1 LFKSSLG
8 YKQIE
13 SVFKTLFSG
22 SCQKKPSDSTIRLW
36 VMRAGYAKLNKE
48 LPDGQWMMIG
58 DVTVDIGTLKCL
70 VNVGVNLDVLY
81 EREDITLTFDDL
93 EIIGIHPTQ
102 KATGEFAEES
112 FRTDI
117 DRLGGFKNVKGI
129 IIDQGTDV
137 SKGAKLLQK
146 GEEKLKIL
154 HDISHKLSLVLERDL
169 KNDPHW
175 EDYTKH
181 LTKTKQLVQ
190 QTELAG
196 LQPPKQRSKARF
208 MNVSLYIN
216 WFYRV
221 KKSKEDGN
229 LQHIPEERF
238 NEYFGWMSKFEFFYE
253 IIHQKVGV
261 TEIIKDTI
269 RRGGYSM
276 ETYEY
281 LIELFDLMPLDKGI
295 HSFICNALDAV
306 YEEVE
311 KLDDEERLPGTTEIA
326 ESLFGSHKNHS
337 ACGGHGITG
346 NVLTLG
352 ALVGATLTSEEVNK
366 TMEET
371 SVQSMLDWVS
381 NKVGDTLAK
390 LRNRFFKDIGKEKK
404 STDCNSD
411 LNKGQ
416 NLTGCN
422 TEMLA
427 TG

>member
-1 LFKSSLG
+1 MFKCGLG
-8 YKQIE
+8 YKQTE
-13 SVFKTLFSG
+13 NVFKTLFSD
-22 SCQKKPSDSTIRLW
+22 SDQKKPSDSTIRLW
-36 VMRAGYAKLNKE
+36 VMRFGYAKLNKD
-48 LPDGQWMMIG
+48 LPDGQWVMIA

-93 EIIGIHPTQ
+93 EIVGIHPTQ
-102 KATGEFAEES
+102 KATGKFAEES

-117 DRLGGFKNVKGI
+117 NRLGGFKNIKAI
-129 IIDQGTDV
+129 LIDQGPDV
-137 SKGAKLLQK
+137 TKGARLLQQ
-146 GEEKLKIL
+146 GEKKLKIL

-169 KNDPHW
+169 KNDPRW
-175 EDYTKH
+175 ETYTKH

-208 MNVSLYIN
+208 MNVSLYID
-216 WFYRV
+216 WFTKV
-221 KKSKEDGN
+221 QKSKQDGN
-229 LQHIPEERF
+229 LKHIPEERF
-238 NEYFGWMSKFEFFYE
+238 NKYFGWMSKFEFFYE
-253 IIHQKVGV
+253 LIHQKVGV
-261 TEIIKDTI
+261 TEIIKDTV

-276 ETYEY
+276 EIYEY
-281 LIELFDLMPLDKGI
+281 LINLFDLMPLDKGVR
-295 HSFICNALDAV
+295 SFVCEALDAV

-311 KLDDEERLPGTTEIA
+311 KLDEGERLPATTEIV

-352 ALVGATLTSEEVNK
+352 ALVGTTLTSEEVSK

-371 SVQSMLDWVS
+371 PVQLMLNWVGI
-381 NKVGDTLAK
+381 KVGDTLAK
-390 LRNRFFKDIGKEKK
+390 LRNRFFKEPIKE
-404 STDCNSD
+404 
-411 LNKGQ
+411 Q
-416 NLTGCN
+416 NLTDIHS
-422 TEMLA
+422 EVLA